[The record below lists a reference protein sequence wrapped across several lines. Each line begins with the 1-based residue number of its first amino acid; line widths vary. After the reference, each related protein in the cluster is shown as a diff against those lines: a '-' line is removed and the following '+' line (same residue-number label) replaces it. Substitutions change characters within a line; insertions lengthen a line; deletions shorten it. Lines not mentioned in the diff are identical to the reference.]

1 MAGRAMKSGMLLL
14 AGLLMARCV
23 EMAAP
28 SAGGSE
34 LPREVAVQE
43 AAASGESDPE
53 SSVAPPIAALVPTVQ
68 AVIPTVFVAPALPT
82 AVPVVAPTLAP
93 TPTPDPF
100 LVIGPPVRVRIPSIG
115 VDAPVEMVGL
125 TSDHAMDVPKSW
137 SNVGWYRD
145 GYRPGE
151 PGNAVLAG
159 HLDTSSGGPAVFW
172 SLDDVQ
178 PGDEVVVEYGNGDSY
193 TFAVEG
199 QETYQYDA
207 QGPIIDRIFGESL
220 TADLNLV
227 TCDGAWDHGRATYS
241 HRLVVFATLVP
252 EKTVGTG
259 AAGAGRLP

>member
-1 MAGRAMKSGMLLL
+1 M
-14 AGLLMARCV
+14 
-23 EMAAP
+23 P
-28 SAGGSE
+28 T
-34 LPREVAVQE
+34 VQ
-43 AAASGESDPE
+43 
-53 SSVAPPIAALVPTVQ
+53 VAPAVPTSAPVVVPTV
-68 AVIPTVFVAPALPT
+68 AS
-82 AVPVVAPTLAP
+82 
-93 TPTPDPF
+93 TPTTDPF
-100 LVIGPPVRVRIPSIG
+100 LLIGPPVRVRIPSIG
-115 VDAPVEMVGL
+115 VDAAVELVGL

-172 SLDDVQ
+172 SLDKVQ
-178 PGDEVVVEYGNGDSY
+178 PGDEVVVDYANGDRY

-199 QETYQYDA
+199 QETYDYNA

-227 TCDGAWDHGRATYS
+227 TCDGAWDHGMATYT

-259 AAGAGRLP
+259 AGRANPLP